1 MMHRLFVLLL
11 AAFASVP
18 ALATTPAYAQKSG
31 PGTVA
36 VRSANEKIAKLLKTK
51 APAAQVTASVQ
62 AFLDIDQLGKE
73 SMKDQWAKLKPAEQ
87 TEFLQTLRDLIQ
99 ANYLKAQKS
108 NLSYSV
114 EYVGEKKDKD
124 GHIVVQTKIK
134 TTRRGRP
141 FSIAIDYVLIKNG
154 KTLQAFDVIT
164 DGVGLVANYRQMFNK
179 VIRDKGFTGLMSRM
193 KSKLEQIQKADKK
206 T

>member
-1 MMHRLFVLLL
+1 
-11 AAFASVP
+11 
-18 ALATTPAYAQKSG
+18 
-31 PGTVA
+31 
-36 VRSANEKIAKLLKTK
+36 
-51 APAAQVTASVQ
+51 
-62 AFLDIDQLGKE
+62 
-73 SMKDQWAKLKPAEQ
+73 
-87 TEFLQTLRDLIQ
+87 
-99 ANYLKAQKS
+99 
-108 NLSYSV
+108 
-114 EYVGEKKDKD
+114 
-124 GHIVVQTKIK
+124 VQTKIK